1 MAKLPSD
8 KNNQDLVNIKVTM
21 KKYELCHENANT
33 IDQTVNDKT
42 ACSYSQKTFPPQYI
56 HH

>member
-1 MAKLPSD
+1 MAKLSSE
-8 KNNQDLVNIKVTM
+8 KIIKIKVTM